1 MSKSLIVTFH
11 CVPNYGANLQAFALQ
26 KTLEKFSEDVQ
37 ILNYRP
43 KALTQVYKLLNT
55 HSLKGFIFTL
65 YNVLPT
71 WLRYKKFKRFQNQ
84 YYKLSPSQFRY
95 LTKEFSIDCD
105 YVFAGSDQ
113 IWNPRITGGYDRVYF
128 GDFMAGKDCKKIS
141 YGASIGVSSLTK
153 EENYQLKS
161 LTKKLDY
168 ISVRE
173 NSARQIISALTH
185 KPVEVVLDP
194 TLLLN
199 RKEWDCIKVGNA
211 HGKYLLLYSISD
223 HNETYEIA
231 NKVSKMTGLN
241 ILEVSA
247 KNFKPFSK
255 KHHKIIRNAGPS
267 EFLGLISSA
276 EFVVTDSFHG
286 TVFSLIYEKP
296 FYTIP
301 NKTKPSRM
309 VELLSK
315 LGLNN
320 RLISDTNKFIYDPVI
335 QYEKV
340 NELLNIEKKKS
351 IDFIKK
357 AMYIKNE

>member
-11 CVPNYGANLQAFALQ
+11 CVPNFGANLQAFALQ
-26 KTLEKFSEDVQ
+26 KTLEKFLVDVE
-37 ILNYRP
+37 ILDYRP
-43 KALTQVYKLLNT
+43 KALTGEYKLLNT
-55 HSLKGFIFTL
+55 HSLKGFILSL

-71 WLRYKKFKRFQNQ
+71 WLRYKKFKRFQNR
-84 YYKLSPSQFRY
+84 YYKLSPSQFKY
-95 LTKEFSIDCD
+95 LAKEFAIDSD

-113 IWNPRITGGYDRVYF
+113 IWNPRITGGYDGVYF
-128 GDFMAGKDCKKIS
+128 GDFMAGKNCKKIS
-141 YGASIGVSSLTK
+141 YGASIGISSLTK
-153 EENYQLKS
+153 EENYQLKA
-161 LTKKLDY
+161 LIKKLDD

-173 NSARQIISALTH
+173 NSAHQIISALTD
-185 KPVEVVLDP
+185 KRVEVVLDP
-194 TLLLN
+194 TLLLDI
-199 RKEWDCIKVGNA
+199 KEWDNIKINKN
-211 HGKYLLLYSISD
+211 HGKYLLLYSISG

-231 NKVSKMTGLN
+231 YKVSKMTGLN
-241 ILEVSA
+241 ILEVST

-255 KHHKIIRNAGPS
+255 KHHKIVRNAGPS

-286 TVFSLIYEKP
+286 TVFSLIYKKP

-315 LGLNN
+315 LGLTD
-320 RLISDTNKFIYDPVI
+320 RLISDTNNFNYDPVI

-357 AMYIKNE
+357 AMNINNE